1 MTTSSPQPP
10 CPRCGRPRHAEG
22 GDRCESCQLDACR
35 DPRLE
40 QTVERLELQLIEALV
55 EALDA
60 REHETGMH
68 SKRVAC
74 HTLVLAHAAG
84 ENGER
89 RRQIYYGALLHD
101 IGKMAVPDAILLKQ
115 ESLTPP
121 EWEKMKRHPEAG
133 YRIVAHLPF
142 LVEAASI
149 VLSHEERFDGSGY
162 PRGLRG
168 DEIPWGARLF
178 SLIDTLDA
186 MTSDRPYRKALAF
199 DQAKAEIERMSG
211 RQFDPRAVDLFRAEE
226 AVLREMVALKCFL
239 VPQDFSEAHQQ

>member
-1 MTTSSPQPP
+1 MASLRQSP
-10 CPRCGRPRHAEG
+10 CPHCGRPRNAEG
-22 GDRCESCQLDACR
+22 GNSCESCLLDAYR

-40 QTVERLELQLIEALV
+40 KAIERLELELVEALV

-89 RRQIYYGALLHD
+89 RRHIYYGSLLHD
-101 IGKMAVPDAILLKQ
+101 IGKMAIPDAILLKQ
-115 ESLTPP
+115 GSLTPL
-121 EWEKMKRHPEAG
+121 EWEQVKCHPEAG
-133 YRIVAHLPF
+133 YRIIAHLPF
-142 LVEAASI
+142 LGEAASI

-162 PRGLRG
+162 PRGLKG

-211 RQFDPRAVDLFRAEE
+211 RQFDPRAVALFLAEE

-239 VPQDFSEAHQQ
+239 APQDFGETPQQ